1 MGIYKHITK
10 SLEFASYLGHVAGW
24 FPKREI
30 YNGKGPEITMIWDGE
45 LYTIL
50 LIKQALSVGIIL

>member
-1 MGIYKHITK
+1 MGIYKQITK

-24 FPKREI
+24 SPKSEV
-30 YNGKGPEITMIWDGE
+30 YKGKGIEITMTCDGE

-50 LIKQALSVGIIL
+50 LIKQAVSVGIIL